1 MVAEEGG
8 DLRVVAA
15 DNESSA
21 SRRQS
26 ARFTTNES
34 SRDRADHSR
43 ATKRLRTMPL
53 RPSRPSGAPWAVAD
67 TDSEFATQSEV
78 DTESEV
84 DTGSGS
90 DSGSNDG
97 SESEVNTDSR
107 ESRSPAQSTT
117 SGDGDPVQRR
127 QRRKPSDGA
136 RKPKPRLSRT
146 NADNSSPTER
156 GLDLNFRPINEIRDM
171 FSDLVEKA
179 RGLGLGNSPLFSN
192 RRPIRIATMCSGTES
207 PLLACRLIAKG
218 IVFTFL

>member
-1 MVAEEGG
+1 MKRKAGSSTVVEEGG
-8 DLRVVAA
+8 DLRVVAT

-21 SRRQS
+21 SRR
-26 ARFTTNES
+26 
-34 SRDRADHSR
+34 HSR

-53 RPSRPSGAPWAVAD
+53 RPSRPSVAPRAVAD
-67 TDSEFATQSEV
+67 TDSEFGTQSEV

-84 DTGSGS
+84 DTGIGS
-90 DSGSNDG
+90 DSGSNNG
-97 SESEVNTDSR
+97 SESELGAESR
-107 ESRSPAQSTT
+107 ECRSSAQSTT
-117 SGDGDPVQRR
+117 SGGGDPVRR
-127 QRRKPSDGA
+127 GSRGKRSAGA

-179 RGLGLGNSPLFSN
+179 RELGLGNSPLFSG

-207 PLLACRLIAKG
+207 PLLACRLIANG
-218 IVFTFL
+218 IVFTFS